1 MKKKK
6 IELSQ
11 EQREKIIEE
20 IISFFYNERNE
31 EIGELAAI
39 LLLDFFTKK
48 IGPFFYNEGIKDA
61 IKFMQERVE
70 DMFGL
75 EI

>member
-1 MKKKK
+1 MTKKK
-6 IELSQ
+6 IELSK
-11 EQREKIIEE
+11 EQRDKALED

-39 LLLDFFTKK
+39 LLLDYICEKLGS
-48 IGPFFYNEGIKDA
+48 IFYNEGIKDA
-61 IKFMQERVE
+61 VKFMQERVE
-70 DMFGL
+70 DMYGL

>member
-6 IELSQ
+6 IELSK
-11 EQREKIIEE
+11 EQKEKAIEA

-31 EIGELAAI
+31 EIGELAAT
-39 LLLDFFTKK
+39 LLLDFILEKLAPV
-48 IGPFFYNEGIKDA
+48 IYNEGIKDA
-61 IKFMQERVE
+61 IKFMQESVE
-70 DMFGL
+70 DMYGL